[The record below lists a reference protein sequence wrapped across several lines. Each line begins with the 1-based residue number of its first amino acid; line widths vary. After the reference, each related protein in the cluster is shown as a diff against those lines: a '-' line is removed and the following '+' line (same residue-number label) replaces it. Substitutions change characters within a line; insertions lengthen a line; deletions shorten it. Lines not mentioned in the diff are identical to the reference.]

1 MKIEWKSC
9 FKVCVSIFLLYISI
23 LYWQPLAGF
32 VFSLLG
38 AAIPLF
44 IGCGFAFLLNILME
58 KLEIP
63 RIEREPVDYCVPY
76 HDTDELIEMGLIK
89 VVVPTGVKLDENT
102 QTVKADIQELIT
114 GEPSAS
120 AEDEPEEP
128 TPEETPVEVPGE
140 EFIMAGG
147 DE

>member
-9 FKVCVSIFLLYISI
+9 FKVCVSIFLLYIGI

-58 KLEIP
+58 KLEKFYFPKMYSTWYNWTLFFI
-63 RIEREPVDYCVPY
+63 CV
-76 HDTDELIEMGLIK
+76 
-89 VVVPTGVKLDENT
+89 
-102 QTVKADIQELIT
+102 
-114 GEPSAS
+114 
-120 AEDEPEEP
+120 
-128 TPEETPVEVPGE
+128 
-140 EFIMAGG
+140 
-147 DE
+147 

>member
-38 AAIPLF
+38 AAVPLF

-58 KLEIP
+58 KLEKLYFPKSNKKIVLKT
-63 RIEREPVDYCVPY
+63 RRPVSILMALVA
-76 HDTDELIEMGLIK
+76 LIAIIAFKPFL
-89 VVVPTGVKLDENT
+89 
-102 QTVKADIQELIT
+102 KAVWACF
-114 GEPSAS
+114 PSR
-120 AEDEPEEP
+120 
-128 TPEETPVEVPGE
+128 
-140 EFIMAGG
+140 
-147 DE
+147 